1 MHEMDSLKTC
11 QACNGFLMLSK
22 QLQPLQ
28 ILARHL
34 SARPFTLQSS
44 LSLGVAYCN
53 DQLLKTFKQ
62 RFRNRIVESFGDK
75 FKTRQRDRNRLSTP
89 GKPLPQLLGKEWHK
103 GVKQVWS
110 RLKNSHQIDP
120 RRGSLRTFRG
130 LRDLRLD
137 PFEIPVAKLMPEKV
151 IDDVSRLVEPK
162 TCQRFIHLAGYPAEA

>member
-1 MHEMDSLKTC
+1 MRGALGLGIPGSRAAFAPGKSIAQFSTSLSPGEHVPPQC
-11 QACNGFLMLSK
+11 QPGPRGRCEGQWKLTQQFCQNSPASGHARNGQPQDLPGVQGFLMLSK

-62 RFRNRIVESFGDK
+62 RFRNRIVQSFGDK

-103 GVKQVWS
+103 GVKQV
-110 RLKNSHQIDP
+110 
-120 RRGSLRTFRG
+120 
-130 LRDLRLD
+130 
-137 PFEIPVAKLMPEKV
+137 
-151 IDDVSRLVEPK
+151 
-162 TCQRFIHLAGYPAEA
+162 